1 MKKDINITH
10 NLIKPFLKNNFNKQ
24 YIYYKNPASIKIQ
37 LPKSLIKQVT
47 DFLESQDII
56 FDLEYP
62 KFVVRNFRFI
72 KDMEVIRIKFYKNK

>member
-10 NLIKPFLKNNFNKQ
+10 NIIKPFLKNNFNKQ

-47 DFLESQDII
+47 EFLESQDINYVI
-56 FDLEYP
+56 EHP
-62 KFVVRNFRFI
+62 RFVVRNFRFI
-72 KDMEVIRIKFYKNK
+72 ENMDTIRITFYKNK